1 MNYKKTIMKTE
12 TKQLIKNAALDLLC
26 LVLLLTSLVITLT
39 LAIL

>member
-1 MNYKKTIMKTE
+1 ME
-12 TKQLIKNAALDLLC
+12 TKQLIKKAALDLIC